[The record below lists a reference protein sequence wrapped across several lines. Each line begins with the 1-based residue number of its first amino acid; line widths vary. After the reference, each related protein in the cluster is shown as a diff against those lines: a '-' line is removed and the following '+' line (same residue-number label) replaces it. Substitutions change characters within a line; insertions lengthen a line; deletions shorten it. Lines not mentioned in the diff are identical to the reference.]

1 MAALRPASGSAQS
14 PPLQLRAGINHVAY
28 LGPTLPV
35 AAALNGIAPSVS
47 AIWDLNPADGR
58 WRLWAQALPEAL
70 LGFDLLVGGKPYF
83 LIMREPVRWEY
94 EATPSQGTP
103 GPTGPPGPPGPVGPA
118 GPVGPPGPAGPVD
131 AASADGAD
139 GATGPVGPA
148 GAQGPAG
155 PAGPVGPPGPA
166 GPVEAAGAEG
176 AEGETGPVGPAGAQ
190 GPVGP
195 AGADG
200 ADGATGPVGPAGP
213 QGPSAQLIGGGTGE
227 EKLEQKNS
235 STGYVPLFGGSVF
248 VTLNEAKQVMPLA
261 GALSDF
267 YVRLGEGQPY
277 TFTVF
282 KNDAATL
289 ITCSTGA
296 GDACSDVIH
305 TVVFAAGDTIAIE
318 AVATANGA
326 RVRMLWTAKFSPTE

>member
-58 WRLWAQALPEAL
+58 WRLWAQAPPEAL

-103 GPTGPPGPPGPVGPA
+103 GPTGPPGPPGPV
-118 GPVGPPGPAGPVD
+118 
-131 AASADGAD
+131 
-139 GATGPVGPA
+139 
-148 GAQGPAG
+148 G

-235 STGYVPLFGGSVF
+235 
-248 VTLNEAKQVMPLA
+248 
-261 GALSDF
+261 
-267 YVRLGEGQPY
+267 
-277 TFTVF
+277 
-282 KNDAATL
+282 
-289 ITCSTGA
+289 
-296 GDACSDVIH
+296 
-305 TVVFAAGDTIAIE
+305 
-318 AVATANGA
+318 
-326 RVRMLWTAKFSPTE
+326 